1 MEQKI
6 IIVTAPSG
14 SGKTTI
20 VRQVLAQLPAL
31 QFSVSATTRNP
42 RQGEVDGVDYYF
54 LSPELFREKIAQDA
68 FAEYEMVYQDKYYGT
83 LHEKLEETWQAGK
96 TPLVDIDV
104 KGAKTLK
111 TFFGERALS
120 LFIQAPSIEILK
132 ERLINRGTESPEMLK
147 ERLDKAE
154 LETSFKSDFD
164 QVIVNDQLEVAV
176 TETLAVVR
184 QFLND

>member
-1 MEQKI
+1 LEQKI

-20 VRQVLAQLPAL
+20 VRQVLTQLPSL
-31 QFSVSATTRNP
+31 QFSVSATTRKP
-42 RQGEVDGVDYYF
+42 REGEIDGKDYHF
-54 LSPELFREKIAQDA
+54 LSPEKFKEKIAQNA
-68 FAEYEMVYQDKYYGT
+68 FAEYEMVYKDKYYGT
-83 LHEKLEETWQAGK
+83 MHEKLNGIWQAGS

-111 TFFGERALS
+111 AFFGQRALS

-147 ERLDKAE
+147 ERLDKAAFE
-154 LETSFKSDFD
+154 LRFKTAFD
-164 QVIVNDQLEVAV
+164 QVIVNDQLDDAV
-176 TETLAVVR
+176 EKTLAIVR
-184 QFLND
+184 QFLID